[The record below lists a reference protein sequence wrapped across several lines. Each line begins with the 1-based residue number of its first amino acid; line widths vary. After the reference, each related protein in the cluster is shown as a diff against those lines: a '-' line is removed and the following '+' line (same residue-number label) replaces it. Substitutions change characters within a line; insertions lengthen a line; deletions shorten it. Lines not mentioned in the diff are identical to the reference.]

1 MKSNLM
7 QWLGFEVDQN
17 KLAIPLGL
25 VTSVFYS
32 PPETDKQ
39 KHPYG
44 LEVHEGAPI
53 FLLPPERLL
62 DFTYSRPPSLIQNPV
77 LSWVIVLKTNED
89 AAVGFRVE
97 NTFGPFE
104 AHVNSDLSIQYGDQ
118 ILLAAY
124 PVEELNV

>member
-7 QWLGFEVDQN
+7 QWLGFEVDQY

-25 VTSVFYS
+25 VASVFYS
-32 PPETDKQ
+32 PPNTEIQ
-39 KHPYG
+39 KNPYG

-62 DFTYSRPPSLIQNPV
+62 VWGFEHSRSLLQNRILP
-77 LSWVIVLKTNED
+77 WVIVLKTNED
-89 AAVGFRVE
+89 ASVGFRVE
-97 NTFGPFE
+97 KTFGPFE
-104 AHVNSDLSIQYGDQ
+104 SPLNMDRSVHYGDQ
-118 ILLAAY
+118 ELIAVN

>member
-7 QWLGFEVDQN
+7 QWLGFEVDQY

-25 VTSVFYS
+25 VASVFYS
-32 PPETDKQ
+32 PPDTDKH

-62 DFTYSRPPSLIQNPV
+62 ECEFERSPSLLQNQMLP
-77 LSWVIVLKTNED
+77 WVIVLKTNED

-97 NTFGPFE
+97 KTFGPFE
-104 AHVNSDLSIQYGDQ
+104 ANLNSDLSIQYGEQ
-118 ILLAAY
+118 ILFAAN